1 MKQYNAIKAKYPD
14 ALLLFRVG
22 DFFETFGKDAIKMS
36 KILDIILTKRG
47 AGSQSETELAG
58 FPHHSLN
65 LYLPKLV
72 KAGLRV
78 AICDQLEDP
87 KKTKK
92 IVKRGV
98 TELITPGLA
107 SVDGVLNPKSNN
119 FLASIFMNNNIGISF
134 LDISTGEFLISQGDT
149 EYIAKLL
156 TNFNPSEILITKQH
170 KKKFKEAFGDLYN
183 LFFLEQWIYNSDF
196 ANELLIK
203 QFETKSLKGFGIDD
217 LTSGIIS
224 SAGILHYLSETQH
237 HKLNHITTI
246 KRIPKEGHVWLDRFT
261 VRNLEIFHPSS
272 VEGKSL
278 IDVIDKTISPMGGR
292 LLKRWL
298 ALPSTD
304 KELILKRYNIVQYFI
319 VNEGHRNL
327 LIESL
332 NSLSDLERLVS
343 KISTKKINPR
353 ELFNLNES
361 LKIILPISKELKK
374 TNCIELNEIIGSI
387 QNCDKLINIIS
398 ETLSELP
405 PVSINKGD
413 SISSEFSLELKE
425 LRNLSKNNK
434 DYLDQMLQE
443 QSELTNI
450 PSLKIS
456 SNNVFGYYIEVRNTH
471 RDKVPEDWIRKQT
484 LVNAERYIT
493 EELKEYESKILGAE
507 QKIMELELK
516 LYDELLNY
524 CQSFIRPIQNNSLL
538 IAKLDCLVSFSNL
551 AITKN
556 YIKPIIDDSL
566 DIEITNGKHPV
577 IESQLAIDKPF
588 IPNSILLNSKSQ
600 QIIMITGPNMSGKS
614 AILRQTAIICLLAQI
629 GCFVPA
635 DKLRMGIID
644 KIFTRVGASDN
655 ISVGESTFMVEMNE
669 TALILNNIS
678 DRSLILLDEIGRGTS
693 TYDGI
698 SIAWAITEY
707 LHDHKS
713 KPKTLF
719 ATHYHELNQMEESFD
734 RIKNYNVSI
743 KEEKNQILFLRKLVA
758 GSSEHSFGIHVAK
771 MAGIPKNVLDKAND
785 MLKQLELSRSSKE
798 LVINKISPQLDFFN
812 ISDPKFDELKKD
824 LDEINLDELTP
835 IEALLKLNELKRKI
849 NK

>member
-1 MKQYNAIKAKYPD
+1 MVI
-14 ALLLFRVG
+14 
-22 DFFETFGKDAIKMS
+22 
-36 KILDIILTKRG
+36 
-47 AGSQSETELAG
+47 
-58 FPHHSLN
+58 
-65 LYLPKLV
+65 
-72 KAGLRV
+72 
-78 AICDQLEDP
+78 
-87 KKTKK
+87 
-92 IVKRGV
+92 
-98 TELITPGLA
+98 
-107 SVDGVLNPKSNN
+107 LNP
-119 FLASIFMNNNIGISF
+119 
-134 LDISTGEFLISQGDT
+134 
-149 EYIAKLL
+149 
-156 TNFNPSEILITKQH
+156 
-170 KKKFKEAFGDLYN
+170 
-183 LFFLEQWIYNSDF
+183 
-196 ANELLIK
+196 
-203 QFETKSLKGFGIDD
+203 
-217 LTSGIIS
+217 
-224 SAGILHYLSETQH
+224 
-237 HKLNHITTI
+237 
-246 KRIPKEGHVWLDRFT
+246 
-261 VRNLEIFHPSS
+261 FH
-272 VEGKSL
+272 
-278 IDVIDKTISPMGGR
+278 
-292 LLKRWL
+292 
-298 ALPSTD
+298 
-304 KELILKRYNIVQYFI
+304 
-319 VNEGHRNL
+319 
-327 LIESL
+327 
-332 NSLSDLERLVS
+332 
-343 KISTKKINPR
+343 
-353 ELFNLNES
+353 
-361 LKIILPISKELKK
+361 
-374 TNCIELNEIIGSI
+374 
-387 QNCDKLINIIS
+387 
-398 ETLSELP
+398 
-405 PVSINKGD
+405 
-413 SISSEFSLELKE
+413 ELKE

-434 DYLDQMLQE
+434 DYLDQMLKE

-471 RDKVPEDWIRKQT
+471 RDKVPDDWIRKQT

-507 QKIMELELK
+507 HKMMELELK
-516 LYDELLNY
+516 LYDELLNS
-524 CQSFIRPIQNNSLL
+524 CQSFIRPIQNNSLI
-538 IAKLDCLVSFSNL
+538 IAKLDCLVSFSTL
-551 AITKN
+551 SITKN
-556 YIKPIIDDSL
+556 YVKPIIDDSL

-577 IESQLAIDKPF
+577 IESQLPIDKPF

-629 GCFVPA
+629 GCYVPA
-635 DKLRMGIID
+635 EKLRMGIID

-698 SIAWAITEY
+698 SIAWAISEY

-719 ATHYHELNQMEESFD
+719 ATHYHELNQMEDSFD

-812 ISDPKFDELKKD
+812 INDPKFDELKKD

>member
-134 LDISTGEFLISQGDT
+134 LDISTGEFLISQGDS

-170 KKKFKEAFGDLYN
+170 KKKFKEVFGDLYN

-319 VNEGHRNL
+319 VNEDHRNL

-405 PVSINKGD
+405 PVSINKGN

-824 LDEINLDELTP
+824 LDGINLDELTP

>member
-65 LYLPKLV
+65 LYLPKLI

-87 KKTKK
+87 KKTKN

-107 SVDGVLNPKSNN
+107 SVEGVLNPKSNN

-261 VRNLEIFHPSS
+261 VRNLEIFYPSS

-319 VNEGHRNL
+319 VNEDHRNL

-405 PVSINKGD
+405 PVSINKGN

-456 SNNVFGYYIEVRNTH
+456 SNNIFGYYIEVRNTH

-524 CQSFIRPIQNNSLL
+524 CESFIRPIQNNSLL